1 MPPKKQNSNLTSHN
15 CLLEGKLPVKIVADC
30 PMFIPKYKTN
40 GAAACDLIANITTN
54 DAGHNFVSIMPNQ
67 VETIDVGF
75 SMELPFGWEA
85 QIRVRSGLAIQG
97 LQVTNSPGTIDSD
110 YRGRI
115 KVIVNSTSKN
125 IIRIT
130 HGDRFAQML
139 VKPVWQI
146 DWQEVNELSTTDRN
160 DGGFGSTGIKS

>member
-1 MPPKKQNSNLTSHN
+1 MNSTEFLVAGN
-15 CLLEGKLPVKIVADC
+15 KVPVKIIADS
-30 PMFIPKYKTN
+30 PMFLPKYKTA
-40 GAAACDLIANITTN
+40 GSAACDLIANIPTN

-67 VETIDVGF
+67 TELIDVGF
-75 SMELPFGWEA
+75 RMSLPSGWEA
-85 QIRVRSGLAIQG
+85 QIRARSGLAVQG

-110 YRGRI
+110 YTGRV

-139 VKPVWQI
+139 IKPVWVI
-146 DWQEVNELSTTDRN
+146 EIGRAHV
-160 DGGFGSTGIKS
+160 

>member
-1 MPPKKQNSNLTSHN
+1 MSRKSMSLNNPIGSKI
-15 CLLEGKLPVKIVADC
+15 PVKIVADS
-30 PMFIPKYKTN
+30 PLFIPKYKTA
-40 GAAACDLIANITTN
+40 GAAACDLIANIPKN
-54 DAGHNFVSIMPNQ
+54 DAGHDFISIMPNQ
-67 VETIDVGF
+67 TELVDVGF
-75 SMELPFGWEA
+75 SMSLPLGWEA
-85 QIRVRSGLAIQG
+85 QIRVRSGLAVQG

-139 VKPVWQI
+139 IKPVWQI
-146 DWQEVNELSTTDRN
+146 DWQEVDDLDPTDRN
-160 DGGFGSTGIKS
+160 EGGFGSTGIKS

>member
-1 MPPKKQNSNLTSHN
+1 MPRKTQSSNLSSHQ
-15 CLLEGKLPVKIVADC
+15 GKVPVKIVADD
-30 PMFIPKYKTN
+30 PIFIPKYKTA
-40 GAAACDLIANITTN
+40 GAAACDLIANIPTN

-67 VETIDVGF
+67 VEVIDVGF
-75 SMELPFGWEA
+75 SMELPPGWEA
-85 QIRVRSGLAIQG
+85 QIRVRSGLATQG

-115 KVIVNSTSKN
+115 KVIVNSGSKN

-139 VKPVWQI
+139 IKPVWQI
-146 DWQEVNELSTTDRN
+146 DWQDCQELGSTQRD

>member
-1 MPPKKQNSNLTSHN
+1 MPRKSKSLNDSLPLTG
-15 CLLEGKLPVKIVADC
+15 CKIPVQIVADA
-30 PMFIPKYKTN
+30 PMFIPKYKTA
-40 GAAACDLIANITTN
+40 GAAACDLIANIPTN

-67 VETIDVGF
+67 TELIDVGF
-75 SMELPFGWEA
+75 RMSLPSGWEA
-85 QIRVRSGLAIQG
+85 QIRARSGLAVQG

-110 YRGRI
+110 YTGRV

-139 VKPVWQI
+139 IKPVWVI
-146 DWQEVNELSTTDRN
+146 DWQEVDQLSDTERNE
-160 DGGFGSTGIKS
+160 GGFGSTGVKS

>member
-1 MPPKKQNSNLTSHN
+1 MPRKKQNSDSSNNDIILN
-15 CLLEGKLPVKIVADC
+15 GKLPVKIIADD
-30 PMFIPKYKTN
+30 PMFVPKYKTS
-40 GAAACDLIANITTN
+40 GAAACDLIANIPTN

-67 VETIDVGF
+67 VEAIDVGF

-97 LQVTNSPGTIDSD
+97 LQVTNAPGTIDSD

-115 KVIVNSTSKN
+115 KVIVNSASKN

-146 DWQEVNELSTTDRN
+146 DWQQVDELSATDRN
-160 DGGFGSTGIKS
+160 EGGFGSTGIKS